1 MRPHTPRTWR
11 GQRPTTTD
19 DQRTLP
25 TDDDRHSG
33 RRTPSDRPH
42 GHDHDGHPSHEHTDD
57 DRGPRWPGGPHQR
70 LGGSGPTGRRDG
82 ASGFG
87 RGFGAGLGAGFPG
100 GPGGPRG
107 DRSDEGRSGR
117 GGPGG
122 RGPGGHGGHGG
133 RGPGG
138 RGSRAGRGDIRGAVL
153 LLLSEQPMHGYQ
165 LIQEITERS
174 GGRWSPSPGAIY
186 PALNL
191 LEDEGLIV
199 ITADSGR
206 KLASLTPEGVSHVE
220 QHRADLV
227 APWDRVAGQAAHPA
241 RALREAMESLG
252 GAAHQIARTGT
263 QAQAAQALRT
273 LEQARRELYLV
284 LAGEDVHPV
293 EDAGGEG
300 TATSGS
306 QG

>member
-1 MRPHTPRTWR
+1 MRPDTTRTWR
-11 GQRPTTTD
+11 GQRPTT
-19 DQRTLP
+19 
-25 TDDDRHSG
+25 DDDPRT
-33 RRTPSDRPH
+33 RR
-42 GHDHDGHPSHEHTDD
+42 DHLSD
-57 DRGPRWPGGPHQR
+57 DRGPRERRGGFGRAVRGDGP
-70 LGGSGPTGRRDG
+70 GGSGH
-82 ASGFG
+82 GFG
-87 RGFGAGLGAGFPG
+87 TGLGSGFPG
-100 GPGGPRG
+100 GPDGPRG
-107 DRSDEGRSGR
+107 DGSDEGRGGRGR
-117 GGPGG
+117 GGHG
-122 RGPGGHGGHGG
+122 RGPGGPG

-191 LEDEGLIV
+191 LEDEGLV
-199 ITADSGR
+199 LITADSGR

-220 QHRADLV
+220 QHREHLL
-227 APWDRVAGQAAHPA
+227 APWDRATGQSAHPA

-263 QAQAAQALRT
+263 QDQAAQALRT

-284 LAGEDVHPV
+284 LAGETVHPS
-293 EDAGGEG
+293 DDRAAGGSS
-300 TATSGS
+300 TPAP
-306 QG
+306 QD

>member
-1 MRPHTPRTWR
+1 MRPHTTRTWR
-11 GQRPTTTD
+11 GQRPTTD
-19 DQRTLP
+19 DQRTLR
-25 TDDDRHSG
+25 TDDDRHRG
-33 RRTPSDRPH
+33 RRTPSDHPH
-42 GHDHDGHPSHEHTDD
+42 GHDHDDQPPHEHAHDE
-57 DRGPRWPGGPHQR
+57 RGPRRPGSPRQR
-70 LGGSGPTGRRDG
+70 RDGSGPTGRGDG
-82 ASGFG
+82 AGGVG

-107 DRSDEGRSGR
+107 DGSDEGRGRR

-122 RGPGGHGGHGG
+122 RGPGGHGG
-133 RGPGG
+133 RGPVG
-138 RGSRAGRGDIRGAVL
+138 RGSRAGRGDVRGAVL

-191 LEDEGLIV
+191 LEDEGLVV

-220 QHRADLV
+220 LHRADLV
-227 APWDRVAGQAAHPA
+227 APWDRVAGQGAHPA

-263 QAQAAQALRT
+263 PSQAAQALRT

-293 EDAGGEG
+293 EDAGDDHP
-300 TATSGS
+300 TAPAAP

>member
-1 MRPHTPRTWR
+1 MRPDTTRTWR
-11 GQRPTTTD
+11 GQRPTT
-19 DQRTLP
+19 
-25 TDDDRHSG
+25 DDDP
-33 RRTPSDRPH
+33 RTQRDHHP
-42 GHDHDGHPSHEHTDD
+42 HDHSPRARRGGFGRAVRGDGA
-57 DRGPRWPGGPHQR
+57 GGP
-70 LGGSGPTGRRDG
+70 
-82 ASGFG
+82 G
-87 RGFGAGLGAGFPG
+87 RGFGAGLGSGFPG
-100 GPGGPRG
+100 GPDGPRG
-107 DRSDEGRSGR
+107 DGYDEGR
-117 GGPGG
+117 GG
-122 RGPGGHGGHGG
+122 RGPGGRGGHGRGPGGPG

-220 QHRADLV
+220 QHREDLV
-227 APWDRVAGQAAHPA
+227 APWDRATGQAAHPA

-263 QAQAAQALRT
+263 PAQTAQALRT

-284 LAGEDVHPV
+284 LAGETVHPS
-293 EDAGGEG
+293 EEPAAD
-300 TATSGS
+300 GS
-306 QG
+306 STPTPQD